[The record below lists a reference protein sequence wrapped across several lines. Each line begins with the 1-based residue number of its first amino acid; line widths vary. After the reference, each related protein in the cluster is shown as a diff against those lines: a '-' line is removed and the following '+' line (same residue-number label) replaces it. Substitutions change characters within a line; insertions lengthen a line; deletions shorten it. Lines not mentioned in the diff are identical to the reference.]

1 MAKKT
6 AAPAALEEKMKAALV
21 PAEEQ
26 PYAVPE
32 NWCWVRFGNLATEMA
47 DGPFGSNL
55 KTEHYTSK
63 KEVRIIQLSNI
74 GDEGWREENTKYT
87 TFHHAETIARSI
99 VQPGNLVIAKMMP
112 AGRAI
117 ICPSG
122 EAMYILSS
130 DAVKVVPH
138 QELLNRFLCYSI
150 NSFYFRNLVQE
161 NTQGITRARTSIK
174 KLKLYPFALPPLA
187 EQRRIVDHI
196 ETMFAKLDEAKEK
209 AQAVIDGYEDQKAAI
224 LHKAFT
230 GELTVQWRIANSLTM
245 DSWQTEV
252 LSSRFDITGGIQK
265 TPARVPKDNPVPY
278 ITVANVYRNYLDL
291 SEIRYFEVTNEEIS
305 RLRLYDRDILI
316 VEGNG
321 SGNEIGRCAM
331 WHNELPLCIHQNHII
346 RARATNENTFPEY
359 VLYYMN
365 SPSGNRIIR
374 EKAVTT
380 AGLYNL
386 SVGKIKSIPA
396 PFPTLPEQREI
407 VRILDDFLAKE
418 AAVKEAAETTLA
430 TIDTMKQSILSR
442 AFRGELGT
450 NDPNDEPAQELLKR
464 ILNTAER

>member
-1 MAKKT
+1 MAKKA
-6 AAPAALEEKMKAALV
+6 AAPATIEEKMQAALV

-26 PYAVPE
+26 PYAVPG

-187 EQRRIVDHI
+187 EQRRIVDRI

-209 AQAVIDGYEDQKAAI
+209 AQAVIDGYEYRRAAI
-224 LHKAFT
+224 LYRAFA
-230 GELTVQWRIANSLTM
+230 GELTKEWENKHISNDFSPWQETKFGDIICSIEAGKNWNAEGRPPEGDEFGVVKVSSVTWGEFDELESKTCMIPEQWNPEKQIRQGDFLFSRANTLQLVGNCVIVKSVSRRLMLSDKILRFHFT
-245 DSWQTEV
+245 DSI
-252 LSSRFDITGGIQK
+252 L
-265 TPARVPKDNPVPY
+265 PAY
-278 ITVANVYRNYLDL
+278 ILYFTRSQQYRRQ
-291 SEIRYFEVTNEEIS
+291 IEE
-305 RLRLYDRDILI
+305 LA
-316 VEGNG
+316 
-321 SGNEIGRCAM
+321 SGNQDGMR
-331 WHNELPLCIHQNHII
+331 NVSQQNLRKVQIP
-346 RARATNENTFPEY
+346 T
-359 VLYYMN
+359 
-365 SPSGNRIIR
+365 PS
-374 EKAVTT
+374 KA
-380 AGLYNL
+380 
-386 SVGKIKSIPA
+386 
-396 PFPTLPEQREI
+396 EQREI

-450 NDPNDEPAQELLKR
+450 NDPNDEPAEELLKR
-464 ILNTAER
+464 VLA